1 MRCCVS
7 GSGWAR
13 HVKRG
18 GRRRFVLAAAAIPF
32 FFFSFFFFG
41 LVEYCVGT
49 SVRVRACRFTIND
62 QYDEAVESFG
72 PSAVCFLPEWL
83 L

>member
-1 MRCCVS
+1 MVVGVGLC
-7 GSGWAR
+7 WPLLP
-13 HVKRG
+13 
-18 GRRRFVLAAAAIPF
+18 FPF